1 MGFFQKLEYL
11 EIRLIIKMA
20 IIIFIIILSILVLIH
35 EFGHF
40 FMAKRNGIGVE
51 EFGIGLP
58 PRIWGKKIG
67 ETIYSVNWLPFGGF
81 VRLIGEDPT
90 DDRRDQKNSFYTK
103 SIWQRSQVVVAG
115 VVMNLLLAVIVF
127 YVVLAALGFKF
138 HLPNFF
144 PHEFKFAKQTTTVQV
159 VDVGQ
164 DSPAAAAGIEIGES
178 IIEIDGQPVG
188 SVETLQTIIQAA
200 EDKDIGIVLESP
212 VDNSIRSVRARPQF
226 SQELNAPALG
236 IGLGELITL
245 NYETPVQKLASG
257 FTHSYNMVEYSG
269 KVLGQLIGFS
279 IRERDITP
287 VSEGISGPIG
297 IAAITSQAVS
307 LGVLSTVQLA
317 GILSL
322 NFAILNILPIPA
334 LDGGRF
340 AFIIFEA
347 VTRKRPHAIFEK
359 WVHTA
364 GFALL
369 IGLILLITYNDI
381 LKLIR

>member
-1 MGFFQKLEYL
+1 
-11 EIRLIIKMA
+11 MA
-20 IIIFIIILSILVLIH
+20 ILVFIIILSVLVLIH

-58 PRIWGKKIG
+58 PRAWGKKIG

-81 VRLIGEDPT
+81 VRLVGEDST
-90 DDRRDQKNSFYTK
+90 DAKRDQKNSFYTK
-103 SIWQRSQVVVAG
+103 SIWQRGQVVVAG
-115 VVMNLLLAVIVF
+115 VVMNLLLAVAIF
-127 YVVLAALGFKF
+127 YIVLAALGFKF
-138 HLPNFF
+138 HLPAFF
-144 PHEFKFAKQTTTVQV
+144 PHEFKFARQTTTVQV
-159 VDVGQ
+159 VDIGEN
-164 DSPAAAAGIEIGES
+164 SPAASAGIEVGES
-178 IIEIDGQPVG
+178 IVEIDGRQIDT
-188 SVETLQTIIQAA
+188 VETLQTIIHGA
-200 EDKDIGIVLESP
+200 EGKSINLVLESP
-212 VDNSIRSVRARPQF
+212 VDNSTRVVAATPQF
-226 SQELNAPALG
+226 NKEFDAPVLG

-245 NYETPVQKLASG
+245 NYDTLPRKIFSG

-269 KVLGQLIGFS
+269 KVMGQLIGFA

-297 IAAITSQAVS
+297 IASITSQAVS
-307 LGVLSTVQLA
+307 LGALSVIQLA

-322 NFAILNILPIPA
+322 NLAILNILPIPA

-347 VTRKRPHAIFEK
+347 ITRKKPHATFEK

-369 IGLILLITYNDI
+369 IGLILLVTYNDI
-381 LKLIR
+381 LKLIK